1 MITKELRIPLT
12 AGAGGVAALILRL
25 WNLRAGFEPGTG
37 LPVSGNPSFPALFAL
52 LTLILVLLV
61 VQSLKLSENGNPCF
75 PFRTQ
80 NRVLCVLPVAGAAL
94 LCLSGVADILDAL
107 GGSSQS
113 YEYAGMIAGEA
124 VGMSTGVQ
132 CASGALTLLSAWAV
146 FECVR
151 ACLRGDMRRRA
162 LVMVPAVALAFR
174 LVTFYRIDS
183 VNPVLED
190 YAPSLVALLFHVL
203 GFYAFSAF
211 TFESGDLRQF
221 TVSAG
226 GAVTLSLCVLFD
238 KSDYISTPLL
248 FCGSAAALA
257 GFLVL
262 ALQAPVDN
270 NAAP

>member
-1 MITKELRIPLT
+1 MITKQLRIPLT
-12 AGAGGVAALILRL
+12 AAAGGVAALILRL

-37 LPVSGNPSFPALFAL
+37 LPISGNPSFPALLAL

-61 VQSLKLSENGNPCF
+61 VQSLKLSDGGSPRF
-75 PFRTQ
+75 PFRAQ

-107 GGSSQS
+107 GGDTPPY
-113 YEYAGMIAGEA
+113 YEYAGMISDEA

-132 CASGALTLLSAWAV
+132 CACGALAILSAWSV
-146 FECVR
+146 FECAR
-151 ACLRGDMRRRA
+151 ACMRGDMRYRA
-162 LVMVPAVALAFR
+162 VVMIPAVTLAFR
-174 LVTFYRIDS
+174 LVTIYRIDS
-183 VNPVLED
+183 VNPVLQD

-221 TVSAG
+221 TISAG

-262 ALQAPVDN
+262 ALQAPVEP
-270 NAAP
+270 AEK

>member
-1 MITKELRIPLT
+1 MITKQLRIPLT
-12 AGAGGVAALILRL
+12 AAVGGVAALILRL

-37 LPVSGNPSFPALFAL
+37 LPVSDNPSFPALLAL

-61 VQSLKLSENGNPCF
+61 VQSLKLSDSGNPRF

-107 GGSSQS
+107 NGGGQS
-113 YEYAGMIAGEA
+113 YEYAGLISGES

-132 CASGALTLLSAWAV
+132 CACGALTLLSAWSV

-151 ACLRGDMRRRA
+151 ACLRGDMRHRA
-162 LVMVPAVALAFR
+162 GVMIPAVALAFR
-174 LVTFYRIDS
+174 LVTIYRLDS
-183 VNPVLED
+183 VNPVLQD
-190 YAPSLVALLFHVL
+190 YAPALVALLFHVL

-211 TFESGDLRQF
+211 TFDSGDLRQF
-221 TVSAG
+221 TISAG

>member
-12 AGAGGVAALILRL
+12 AAAGGVAALILRL

-37 LPVSGNPSFPALFAL
+37 LPVSGNPSFPALLAL
-52 LTLILVLLV
+52 LALVLAALA
-61 VQSLKLSENGNPCF
+61 VQSRHLSDGGNPRF
-75 PFRTQ
+75 PFRAR
-80 NRVLCVLPVAGAAL
+80 NRALCVLPVAGAAL
-94 LCLSGVADILDAL
+94 LCLSGVADIVDAL
-107 GGSSQS
+107 NGRQS
-113 YEYAGMIAGEA
+113 YEYAGMISGEA

-132 CASGALTLLSAWAV
+132 CASGALALLSAWAV
-146 FECVR
+146 FECAR
-151 ACLRGDMRRRA
+151 ACLRGDMRHRA

-190 YAPSLVALLFHVL
+190 YAPSLMALLFHVL

-262 ALQAPVDN
+262 ALQAP
-270 NAAP
+270 AEPAEK